1 MIQIGCNRIETTADA
16 VQQCRGH
23 LPLFLPT
30 LLRIPGGRPPRRGQ
44 PPLSLLIRTGRGL
57 LTIASLLLACP
68 LAAAQGLAVAAASDL
83 QAALPAIAAQ
93 FEKDTG
99 QPVRLTLGSSGNFFA
114 QIQNG
119 APFDVFLSADI
130 DYPKRLEGSGQ
141 AERGSLYQYARGR
154 LVLWT
159 RRESGIDV
167 RRGLVVLTDARV
179 RRIAIAN
186 PEHAPYGRAAV
197 AALRHERLY
206 ERVRGKFV
214 FGENISQAAQFAES
228 GSADVGVL
236 ALALAL
242 SPALKSSGT
251 YVDIPESWYP
261 PIEQAAVVL
270 ASSRQKALARQFI
283 DYLKRADTGR
293 ILQSYGFALP
303 QASR

>member
-1 MIQIGCNRIETTADA
+1 
-16 VQQCRGH
+16 
-23 LPLFLPT
+23 
-30 LLRIPGGRPPRRGQ
+30 
-44 PPLSLLIRTGRGL
+44 
-57 LTIASLLLACP
+57 
-68 LAAAQGLAVAAASDL
+68 
-83 QAALPAIAAQ
+83 
-93 FEKDTG
+93 
-99 QPVRLTLGSSGNFFA
+99 
-114 QIQNG
+114 
-119 APFDVFLSADI
+119 
-130 DYPKRLEGSGQ
+130 
-141 AERGSLYQYARGR
+141 
-154 LVLWT
+154 
-159 RRESGIDV
+159 
-167 RRGLVVLTDARV
+167 
-179 RRIAIAN
+179 
-186 PEHAPYGRAAV
+186 
-197 AALRHERLY
+197 
-206 ERVRGKFV
+206 V